1 MNSHLASPTKVV
13 ERFPPVF
20 FDPELPALKD
30 VLLERYLKPAARW
43 LLGSTDSPYLL
54 PQAANSSWECA
65 LAIWYLLDL
74 RTTLSEDD
82 PLSEEIRSKTA
93 QTARWILDRAESS
106 ADGSMHWEG
115 VTWDTAVCV
124 RSGLRVLRELPDS
137 FSDAEQQRGKEICA
151 SALEWL
157 LARFEVWDRAI
168 IYPYGPADVA
178 QILETLLYVQREW
191 PQLLDVKSG
200 PLAKIPEAIDEI
212 AAYLLAA
219 KEEMA
224 TGQNQAQGPEALA
237 FWSDFFQS
245 GEVIDCLSQYARYVD
260 TPDRRASC
268 EEHVFHCIRY
278 FELNQVNGQWG
289 AHVDTCRALYGYLR
303 ATHVIPVARQ
313 ENHIVLKALRWMC
326 DDKQTFSDGSF
337 LHSPFVTV
345 FFAAA
350 LWEAYAHW
358 PLAKRSVGEVYDVA
372 LWSAPVRATEERG
385 LRLAL
390 EIEREQLLAA
400 QDETIR
406 RFKDLR
412 RHFVG
417 ALVAVIVAIV
427 GTALSIVLGVL
438 EMSVTANEP
447 EVTFSY
453 FAIVVA
459 VLGALA
465 GYAVRSSNG

>member
-1 MNSHLASPTKVV
+1 MSSHVASPVESA

-20 FDPELPALKD
+20 FDPELPSLKE
-30 VLLERYLKPAARW
+30 VLLGRYLKPAGKW
-43 LLGSTDSPYLL
+43 LLGSDESPYLL

-65 LAIWYLLDL
+65 LASWYLLDL
-74 RTTLSEDD
+74 QTALTDDD
-82 PLSEEIRSKTA
+82 PLSQRIPPKTA
-93 QTARWILDRAESS
+93 QTARWILDRADAGS
-106 ADGSMHWEG
+106 DGSMHWEG

-124 RSGLRVLRELPDS
+124 RSVLRVLRELPHR
-137 FSDAEQQRGKEICA
+137 FSDAEQQRGRDISA

-157 LARFEVWDRAI
+157 LARFEVWDRGI

-191 PQLLDVKSG
+191 PELLDAKAG
-200 PLAKIPEAIDEI
+200 PLTEVPTAIDEI

-219 KEEMA
+219 KDEMA
-224 TGQNQAQGPEALA
+224 MDHSPTQGPEELA

-245 GEVIDCLSQYARYVD
+245 GEVIDCLSQYARYV
-260 TPDRRASC
+260 TAANRRASY

-345 FFAAA
+345 FYAAA

-358 PLAKRSVGEVYDVA
+358 PLATRSVGEVYDVA

-390 EIEREQLLAA
+390 EIERERLVAA
-400 QDETIR
+400 HDKATKRFR
-406 RFKDLR
+406 RLR

-417 ALVAVIVAIV
+417 ALVAAIVAVV
-427 GTALSIVLGVL
+427 GTALSIILGVL
-438 EMSVTANEP
+438 EVSVAADKP
-447 EVTFSY
+447 GIAFSY

-459 VLGALA
+459 VLGALS
-465 GYAVRSSNG
+465 GYAARSGSD

>member
-1 MNSHLASPTKVV
+1 MSDHLASPTEPV

-20 FDPELPALKD
+20 FDPELPSLKE
-30 VLLERYLKPAARW
+30 VLLDRYLRPAAKW
-43 LLGSTDSPYLL
+43 LLGSAESPYLL
-54 PQAANSSWECA
+54 PHAANSSWECA
-65 LAIWYLLDL
+65 LATWYLLDL
-74 RTTLSEDD
+74 RTALADDD
-82 PLSEEIRSKTA
+82 PLSQEIPLKTA
-93 QTARWILDRAESS
+93 QTARWILDRAERST
-106 ADGSMHWEG
+106 DGNMRWEG

-124 RSGLRVLRELPDS
+124 RSVLRVLRELPHS
-137 FSDAEQQRGKEICA
+137 FSDSEQQRGREICA

-157 LARFEVWDRAI
+157 LARFEVWDRGI

-191 PQLLDVKSG
+191 PQLLDAKSG
-200 PLAKIPEAIDEI
+200 PLTEVPEAIDEI
-212 AAYLLAA
+212 ATYLLAA
-219 KEEMA
+219 KDEMA
-224 TGQNQAQGPEALA
+224 MGRNQAQGPEALA

-245 GEVIDCLSQYARYVD
+245 GEVIDCLSQYARYVNV
-260 TPDRRASC
+260 PDRRASC
-268 EEHVFHCIRY
+268 KEHVFHCIRY

-358 PLAKRSVGEVYDVA
+358 PLARRSVGEVYDVA

-390 EIEREQLLAA
+390 EIERERLLAA
-400 QDETIR
+400 QDKATR

-417 ALVAVIVAIV
+417 TLVAVIVAVV

-438 EMSVTANEP
+438 EMSVTADEP

-465 GYAVRSSNG
+465 GYAARSGSD

>member
-1 MNSHLASPTKVV
+1 MSNHPTSAA
-13 ERFPPVF
+13 ESLEHIPPVF
-20 FDPELPALKD
+20 FDPRLPSLKA
-30 VLLERYLKPAARW
+30 VLLERFLSPAAKW
-43 LLGSTDSPYLL
+43 LLGPSDSPYLL

-65 LAIWYLLDL
+65 LAMWYLLDL
-74 RTTLSEDD
+74 RTALADD
-82 PLSEEIRSKTA
+82 ESLKQEIPPKTA
-93 QTARWILDRAESS
+93 QTARWVLDRAERS
-106 ADGSMHWEG
+106 ADGTMHWDG
-115 VTWDTAVCV
+115 VTWDTAVCA
-124 RSGLRVLRELPDS
+124 RSVLRVLREFPHS
-137 FSDAEQQRGKEICA
+137 FSDSEQELGREVCA

-157 LARFEVWDRAI
+157 LARFEVWDHRI

-191 PQLLDVKSG
+191 PQLLNVESG
-200 PLAKIPEAIDEI
+200 PLTEVPEAIDDI

-219 KEEMA
+219 KDEMA
-224 TGQNQAQGPEALA
+224 VGRHQSQAPEALA

-245 GEVIDCLSQYARYVD
+245 GEVIDCLSQYARFVD
-260 TPDRRASC
+260 VADRRASC

-303 ATHVIPVARQ
+303 ATHAIPAARQ

-337 LHSPFVTV
+337 LHSSFVTV
-345 FFAAA
+345 FYVAA

-358 PLAKRSVGEVYDVA
+358 PLAERSVGEVYDVA

-390 EIEREQLLAA
+390 EIERERLLTTQAR
-400 QDETIR
+400 TKR

-412 RHFVG
+412 RHFLG
-417 ALVAVIVAIV
+417 TLVAIVVAVV
-427 GTALSIVLGVL
+427 GTALSVVLGVL
-438 EMSVTANEP
+438 DVSVSAEEP

-453 FAIVVA
+453 FAVVVA
-459 VLGALA
+459 AVGALA
-465 GYAVRSSNG
+465 GYAARSGD